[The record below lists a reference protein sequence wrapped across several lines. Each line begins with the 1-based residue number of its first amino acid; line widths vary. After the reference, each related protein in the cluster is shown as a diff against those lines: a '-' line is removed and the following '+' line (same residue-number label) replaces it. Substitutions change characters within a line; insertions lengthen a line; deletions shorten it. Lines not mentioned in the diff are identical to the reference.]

1 MGPEGWR
8 GPNLEKVGSPKG
20 GAPKGRAQNFA
31 LFSLSRQL
39 SFFLPSLGRSSRG
52 ILVVFEASGPGKG
65 MSWTV
70 VLQLLYQMQ
79 NTEPRKN
86 VCYYSVAITA
96 SGKASHWIIALKLL
110 KLEKEHDGDVRVTRS
125 WTTQCP
131 TRARRLI
138 SSRSS

>member
-70 VLQLLYQMQ
+70 GITVAVSDAKHRAAEECLLLQRGDHSVWKSFSLDHC
-79 NTEPRKN
+79 TE
-86 VCYYSVAITA
+86 AA
-96 SGKASHWIIALKLL
+96 QAGK
-110 KLEKEHDGDVRVTRS
+110 
-125 WTTQCP
+125 
-131 TRARRLI
+131 RA
-138 SSRSS
+138 